1 MRKRCQRQPPP
12 PKVSFFRAESHQA
25 RDNAWLGRIVLAQ
38 PVSFTL
44 LSACAAAMALAIIAF
59 LVWGEYTRKAR
70 LPGTLAPID
79 GVVRVVA
86 QQAGRV
92 ESVAISEGLEI
103 REGDAVL
110 ALVDSRAG
118 RAHEDAAATIAAR
131 LGERHRSLKR
141 QRAYLQSA
149 ADTDQL
155 SLRQRAQG
163 LRRELEQLEAEID
176 AQARRTAIAGDGF
189 GRVAGLEARGF
200 VSPAAR
206 DRENDVLLEQ
216 ESRLQAVK
224 RSRLALEREVRA
236 LEHEA
241 AAAAARTGA
250 QLAAIDV
257 QAAAVEQEL
266 FERDLQYRSA
276 ILAPASGV
284 VAAVLVE
291 RGQTVAVGATL
302 ATIIPRGARLEAH
315 LFSPSRSIGFVRAG
329 QEVLLRYVAYPHQKF
344 GTHRARIVAVG
355 RSPLSAA
362 ELGFTPTDGSREP
375 LYRIKAEL
383 AAQSVPAYGREEAL
397 QPGMQVE
404 ADVML
409 DRRRLIEW
417 IFEPL
422 ISLAGRT

>member
-1 MRKRCQRQPPP
+1 
-12 PKVSFFRAESHQA
+12 VSFFRAESQQA
-25 RDNAWLGRIVLAQ
+25 RDNAWLGRIVLAR
-38 PVSFTL
+38 PVSFAVLT
-44 LSACAAAMALAIIAF
+44 ACAAAIGVAIIAF

-70 LPGTLAPID
+70 LLGTLAPID

-86 QQAGRV
+86 QQSGRI
-92 ESVAISEGLEI
+92 ESVAVSEGNEV
-103 REGDAVL
+103 REGDAML
-110 ALVDSRAG
+110 ALADSRAG
-118 RAHEDAAATIAAR
+118 RAHEDAAATVAAR
-131 LGERHRSLKR
+131 LGERHRSLRR
-141 QRAYLQSA
+141 QRAFLQA
-149 ADTDQL
+149 AAETDQL
-155 SLRQRAQG
+155 ALRQRAQG
-163 LRRELEQLEAEID
+163 LRREQEQLDMEID
-176 AQARRTAIAGDGF
+176 SQARRTAIAGDGF

-200 VSPAAR
+200 VSQAAR
-206 DRENDVLLEQ
+206 DRENDALLEQ
-216 ESRLQAVK
+216 ESRLQAIR

-241 AAAAARTGA
+241 AASAARTGA

-266 FERDLQYRSA
+266 FERGLQFRSA
-276 ILAPASGV
+276 ILAPAGGT

-291 RGQTVAVGATL
+291 RGQTVVAAGATL
-302 ATIIPRGARLEAH
+302 ATIIPKGARLEAH

-344 GTHRARIVAVG
+344 GAHRARIVAVG
-355 RSPLSAA
+355 RSPLSPA
-362 ELGFTPTDGSREP
+362 ELGFTPADGSREP
-375 LYRIKAEL
+375 VYRIKAEL